1 MFTKFDTRICLW
13 TPFLYAKFQGDRST
27 NLHFIAIFASVQKDE
42 ENNKEKTLKVW
53 LFVSWKW
60 LE

>member
-42 ENNKEKTLKVW
+42 ENNKEKNPESLAACI
-53 LFVSWKW
+53 S
-60 LE
+60 EMA